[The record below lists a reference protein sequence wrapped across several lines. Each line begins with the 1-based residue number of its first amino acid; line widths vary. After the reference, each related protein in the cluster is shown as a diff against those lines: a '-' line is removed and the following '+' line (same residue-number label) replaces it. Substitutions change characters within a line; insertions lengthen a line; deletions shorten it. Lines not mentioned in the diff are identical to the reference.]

1 LPGSENGTAETGYA
15 DALALVERLNGLL
28 DDLAVR
34 GLRAVGGEGIARLN
48 AQGEALAGIGAAHL
62 SEAIEALVTD
72 LRNGRREA
80 ARTLLKTRASVRVF
94 ERLLSLKMVAAQLQD
109 GLGEGSELAHS
120 QLPTPDSQLLLPT
133 QRLTAHSAA
142 VLADPAKLALLQQA
156 ADAIEELLLAGTT
169 TASQSTGRTLGA
181 AFEEAS
187 RAGFLR
193 LGASL
198 RIVLEELKRLE
209 SAPERFSSSRLAF
222 FLDRAWLLAMGTRQ
236 ALQNGDAQALI
247 RLTAPPRS
255 TAVSMLTVAT
265 LGVLKRHVPGAFS
278 AFEFR
283 FRLLEAVTLA
293 DESVLPRGASLIW
306 PLVLPAQANIEV
318 SPEAF
323 LNLQQKQGFRPADL
337 LGGKRIVIEQA
348 AISAEA
354 PHRINLGPAS
364 KLSIGE
370 PVDNWQGLI
379 DWQPGQWL
387 ARLQQH
393 RPDPLELP
401 VEHSVEVLLSPWQL
415 LQEFA
420 ASTASGKAVSERIAL
435 VGALGVA
442 WRLRSDAGESEL
454 ERALHEAGQSESPP
468 ALYASA
474 HVELGQAVL
483 APLAL
488 LPLTGHRSTSPSA
501 R

>member
-1 LPGSENGTAETGYA
+1 MSDGGYA

-34 GLRAVGGEGIARLN
+34 GLRAVGGDGIARLN
-48 AQGEALAGIGAAHL
+48 AQAEALAGIGAAHL
-62 SEAIEALVTD
+62 SEAIEALVND
-72 LRNGRREA
+72 LRAGRREA

-94 ERLLSLKMVAAQLQD
+94 ERLLSLRMVAAQLQS
-109 GLGEGSELAHS
+109 GLGEGSDLAHS
-120 QLPTPDSQLLLPT
+120 QLPTPNARLLSP
-133 QRLTAHSAA
+133 AA
-142 VLADPAKLALLQQA
+142 VPTDPAKLALLQQA

-198 RIVLEELKRLE
+198 RIVLEELKRFDT
-209 SAPERFSSSRLAF
+209 APERFSGSRLAF

-236 ALQNGDAQALI
+236 ALQDGDTQALI
-247 RLTAPPRS
+247 RFTSPARS
-255 TAVSMLTVAT
+255 TAVNRLEVAT
-265 LGVLKRHVPGAFS
+265 VGVLKRHVPGAFS

-283 FRLLEAVTLA
+283 FRLLEAVSLA
-293 DESVLPRGASLIW
+293 DASVMPRGASLIW
-306 PLVLPAQANIEV
+306 PLVLPARADIEV

-337 LGGKRIVIEQA
+337 LGGKRVVIEQA
-348 AISAEA
+348 SISAEA
-354 PHRINLGPAS
+354 PHRIHLGPAS

-370 PVDNWQGLI
+370 PVDDWQGLI
-379 DWQPGQWL
+379 DWQPDQWL
-387 ARLQQH
+387 ARLRQH

-401 VEHSVEVLLSPWQL
+401 VEHSVEVLLAPWQL

-420 ASTASGKAVSERIAL
+420 ASTATGKAASERIASI
-435 VGALGVA
+435 GALGMR
-442 WRLRSDAGESEL
+442 WRVRVDAAEDAL
-454 ERALHEAGQSESPP
+454 ERALAEAGQTESPP

-488 LPLTGHRSTSPSA
+488 LPLTGPPKYITIGPMKGDRA
-501 R
+501 ALVRALNRR